1 MVYLKLCIWTEM
13 QQVYFA
19 KETGLLTS
27 LGLLVNDL
35 SPSDLRG
42 SACDLTEKK
51 NAKEIPLALHNAQLT
66 HTDLREGNA
75 PKLNVHV

>member
-1 MVYLKLCIWTEM
+1 M

-51 NAKEIPLALHNAQLT
+51 KCKRNTFGSA
-66 HTDLREGNA
+66 
-75 PKLNVHV
+75 